1 MELKNSLSP
10 PTLQF
15 REETYVQLPETP
27 MRKSASSPSVAVGAG
42 FVFLITSHNLNLPNI
57 MKKLLYLSTLCCF
70 ALFAGCRSSRESDQ
84 PAPETKASL
93 ASFRGTILGQ
103 EVIITEDPNEPNS
116 YDSPVSVR
124 LLVGQ
129 TQPEYVNHKVYIRS
143 RGKGLISLDIPSIV
157 YQGYGFA
164 KIQEQFSPGPKQ
176 FNEDLPLDDLN
187 RGLMTRYRKG
197 FDFIFSRADWGNIGI
212 STIGDQTGS
221 MLEVLSSREL
231 PPPANSGVL
240 RVLEVTFRMNAK
252 LYADS
257 DQVYGE
263 VKNAEMTLKFYY
275 FGPPKYD

>member
-1 MELKNSLSP
+1 MTTPNLKYLL
-10 PTLQF
+10 TCLA
-15 REETYVQLPETP
+15 LGL
-27 MRKSASSPSVAVGAG
+27 AVAA
-42 FVFLITSHNLNLPNI
+42 
-57 MKKLLYLSTLCCF
+57 
-70 ALFAGCRSSRESDQ
+70 CRQ
-84 PAPETKASL
+84 GKETKQLEPVPEVTL

-103 EVIITEDPNEPNS
+103 EVIITEDPNDPNS
-116 YDSPVSVR
+116 YDSPMSVR
-124 LLVGQ
+124 LLAGQ

-143 RGKGLISLDIPSIV
+143 RGKGFISLDIPSIV

-164 KIQEQFSPGPKQ
+164 KIQEQFALGPKQ
-176 FNEDLPLDDLN
+176 FNEVLPLDDLN